1 MQMKAVTLTP
11 KPTLTNI
18 PTKTKKTRRKKK
30 TILVFRAAVEDTIA
44 ETVSVKVKKA
54 AASLNTKR
62 KKKRKRRKKRRM
74 RSFRK
79 SAESTYSQRLISPNA
94 NQRSYALSG
103 KSYYFLNIIDLH
115 HQRLRISSSYL
126 MLECLAPE

>member
-1 MQMKAVTLTP
+1 MKAAIWTP
-11 KPTLTNI
+11 KQTLTNI
-18 PTKTKKTRRKKK
+18 LTKTKKTRMKKK
-30 TILVFRAAVEDTIA
+30 TIHVFQVAVADTIA
-44 ETVSVKVKKA
+44 ETVSGRVKKA

-79 SAESTYSQRLISPNA
+79 SAESTYLQRLISPNA
-94 NQRSYALSG
+94 NQRSYVLLG
-103 KSYYFLNIIDLH
+103 KSFCFLNIIVLH

>member
-1 MQMKAVTLTP
+1 MQMKAATWTP

-30 TILVFRAAVEDTIA
+30 TILVFRVVVEDTIA
-44 ETVSVKVKKA
+44 ETVSGKVKKA

-62 KKKRKRRKKRRM
+62 KKKRKRRKKKRM

-79 SAESTYSQRLISPNA
+79 SAESMYSQRLISPNA
-94 NQRSYALSG
+94 NQRSYVLSG
-103 KSYYFLNIIDLH
+103 KSFTFLSIIDLH

-126 MLECLAPE
+126 MLECHAPE

>member
-1 MQMKAVTLTP
+1 MTP

-30 TILVFRAAVEDTIA
+30 TILVFRVAVEDTIVA
-44 ETVSVKVKKA
+44 TVSGRVKKV

-79 SAESTYSQRLISPNA
+79 SAESTSSLRSTLLNA
-94 NQRSYALSG
+94 NPRSYVLLG
-103 KSYYFLNIIDLH
+103 KNQSKLNH
-115 HQRLRISSSYL
+115 
-126 MLECLAPE
+126 